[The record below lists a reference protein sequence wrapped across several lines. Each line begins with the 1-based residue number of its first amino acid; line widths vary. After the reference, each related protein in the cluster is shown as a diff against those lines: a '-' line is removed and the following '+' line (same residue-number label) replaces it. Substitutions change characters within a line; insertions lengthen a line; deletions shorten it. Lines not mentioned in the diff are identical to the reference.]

1 MDEELRVDEHVA
13 DDDEAGGEDPA
24 VQPHHQ
30 HRRHVQAEQSS
41 IIIVV
46 ILTFPMG
53 NRYYRVSGLSCPE
66 AGGCNSAIL

>member
-1 MDEELRVDEHVA
+1 MQEELRVDEHVA

-41 IIIVV
+41 ITIVV

-53 NRYYRVSGLSCPE
+53 NRYYSRYSFLSIHYE
-66 AGGCNSAIL
+66 Q

>member
-41 IIIVV
+41 IIYHITV
-46 ILTFPMG
+46 ILTFYIG
-53 NRYYRVSGLSCPE
+53 NRY
-66 AGGCNSAIL
+66 